1 MTTAKHRTMTVVDP
15 DTMMMVE
22 QTTTAELGFTLLEL
36 LVCVFLLA
44 IVGAATVGAF
54 AAVAR
59 NAGSGQ
65 TRAVAL
71 MVAEN
76 TLARARAVTAY
87 AQSADPSAV
96 AAMAADRSWALVPGT
111 QTFSAGAELRA
122 PAQCGG
128 GVPLRLT
135 LPVTTAYDAAQQ
147 AFSVTVGYPS
157 APCSA
162 QADRSLT
169 LRTVLPPSVYAPGQG
184 VTVPVNVPARM

>member
-1 MTTAKHRTMTVVDP
+1 MTTAERESMTS
-15 DTMMMVE
+15 
-22 QTTTAELGFTLLEL
+22 AERGFTLLEL

-44 IVGAATVGAF
+44 IVGAATAGAF

-59 NAGSGQ
+59 NAASGQ

-76 TLARARAVTAY
+76 ALARARAVTAY
-87 AQSADPSAV
+87 AQSGDPSAV
-96 AAMAADRSWALVPGT
+96 GAMTTDRSWALVPGT
-111 QTFSAGAELRA
+111 QMFSAGAELRA
-122 PAQCGG
+122 PAQCGTNTS
-128 GVPLRLT
+128 LRLT
-135 LPVTTAYDAAQQ
+135 LPVTTAYDPAQQ

-184 VTVPVNVPARM
+184 VALPVNVPARM

>member
-1 MTTAKHRTMTVVDP
+1 MTTAER
-15 DTMMMVE
+15 
-22 QTTTAELGFTLLEL
+22 GFTLLEL
-36 LVCVFLLA
+36 LVCGFILA
-44 IVGAATVGAF
+44 IGGAATAGAF

-59 NAGSGQ
+59 NAASGQ

-76 TLARARAVTAY
+76 ALARARAVTAY

-96 AAMAADRSWALVPGT
+96 GAMASDRSWALVSGA

-122 PAQCGG
+122 PAQCGTG
-128 GVPLRLT
+128 TPLRLT

-147 AFSVTVGYPS
+147 TFSVTVRYPS
-157 APCSA
+157 APCST

-169 LRTVLPPSVYAPGQG
+169 LRAVLPPSVYAPGQG
-184 VTVPVNVPARM
+184 VAVPVHVPARM